1 MYYQKIN
8 TVKIFQ
14 INLFALSFCLL
25 FSISSSYAQDSERYY
40 YQFKVY
46 HFTDESQRERVDQFL
61 ETAYVPALHRA
72 GVERI
77 GVFHTIEDEQ
87 PKTYVFLPFASMEE
101 MLSVEETLEKD
112 RKYRNSGKDYLAAAH
127 DNAPYERIETI
138 LLRAFEGMPQAEV
151 PDLTTPMSERF
162 YELRSYEGPT
172 EALYNNKVDM
182 FNTGDEISIFN
193 RLGFNA
199 VFYGEVLI
207 GSRMPNLMYMTT
219 FKSREHRDQLWKNF
233 SDDSAW
239 NELKS
244 MQEYQNNVS
253 KADLIFL
260 RPAEYSDF

>member
-1 MYYQKIN
+1 M
-8 TVKIFQ
+8 KIFQ

-25 FSISSSYAQDSERYY
+25 FSISSSYAQDRERYY

-112 RKYRNSGKDYLAAAH
+112 RKYRNSGKDYLAATH

-138 LLRAFEGMPQAEV
+138 LLRAFEGMPQAEE

-219 FKSREHRDQLWKNF
+219 FKSREHRDQLWQNF